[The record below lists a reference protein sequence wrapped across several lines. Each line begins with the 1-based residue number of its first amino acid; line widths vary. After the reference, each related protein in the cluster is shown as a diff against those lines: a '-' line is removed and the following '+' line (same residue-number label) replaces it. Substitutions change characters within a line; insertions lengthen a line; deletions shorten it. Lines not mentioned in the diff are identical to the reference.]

1 MMKLFL
7 QSNQRLRMQT
17 TEKPFQMRSELL
29 QKDLLSIKQ
38 KTNLLCIRFY
48 SESNQILSE
57 KQYEGSINQ

>member
-7 QSNQRLRMQT
+7 QSNQRLRIQT